1 MKRIMTPK
9 EKKYLAKVL
18 DQIVSETEIDYGT
31 ETVFAHFFLIPFHNL
46 HYYLPMP
53 STFAR
58 HCRSIYGVTYDE
70 IDYIWDQ
77 YKSIMIDKI
86 KDKPLNESTEDNAL
100 NKIVDQLVGESK
112 IDYGTETVFAPT
124 LLSPDPLLF
133 PLFFSSLTFPFS
145 FLFFDHC
152 RDMYGLTEKEAEY
165 VWKQYRNIIINKINN
180 KPLNESTH
188 YYSDFDEDSFII
200 KTVNQMVK
208 ETKIWVIPDYW
219 YKMNIL
225 LPFNIHSINI
235 QSFDFKY
242 WGVVF
247 EGLDSDIYERVNNYF
262 NSFGV
267 TEEEKDT
274 VWDIYTDKISDMVKQ
289 KIESN

>member
-1 MKRIMTPK
+1 MDN
-9 EKKYLAKVL
+9 KYLNKVV
-18 DQIVSETEIDYGT
+18 DQLVSETEIDYENT
-31 ETVFAHFFLIPFHNL
+31 EIDAPFISLSFLSPSL
-46 HYYLPMP
+46 TSSYLPHP
-53 STFAR
+53 
-58 HCRSIYGVTYDE
+58 Y
-70 IDYIWDQ
+70 
-77 YKSIMIDKI
+77 
-86 KDKPLNESTEDNAL
+86 
-100 NKIVDQLVGESK
+100 
-112 IDYGTETVFAPT
+112 
-124 LLSPDPLLF
+124 
-133 PLFFSSLTFPFS
+133 FFKY
-145 FLFFDHC
+145 C
-152 RDMYGLTEKEAEY
+152 RDIYGLTEEEAEY

-225 LPFNIHSINI
+225 LPFNIRSINI

-274 VWDIYTDKISDMVKQ
+274 VWDIYTAEVSDMVKQ